1 MKAPLPTTRRTVLTG
16 TGAGLIVAM
25 TAACSTG
32 TDYVAPAEGFSV
44 PEASD
49 PGTEPDPEDYPNLD
63 NPEGD
68 EAAAEAAADETDAAA
83 LISLNDVPIGTAK
96 SVKSADGKQLIVSHP
111 AKGKVAAFSAI
122 CTHQGCPVKPVGTS
136 LDCPCHGSKFDYA
149 TGEVTQGPAN
159 KALPAFAIH
168 MQGRNVMPGPK
179 A

>member
-1 MKAPLPTTRRTVLTG
+1 MKAPLPTTRRTVLAG
-16 TGAGLIVAM
+16 TGAGLVAAL
-25 TAACSTG
+25 TAACG
-32 TDYVAPAEGFSV
+32 TSDDYVAPAEGFTV
-44 PEASD
+44 PEASPAD
-49 PGTEPDPEDYPNLD
+49 ASGTEADPDPEASPDLSGP
-63 NPEGD
+63 
-68 EAAAEAAADETDAAA
+68 AEETETDPAA
-83 LISLNDVPIGTAK
+83 LVSLDDIPIGTAK

-122 CTHQGCPVKPVGTS
+122 CTHQGCPVKPVGES

-159 KALPAFAIH
+159 KALPAFTVH

>member
-32 TDYVAPAEGFSV
+32 NDYVAPAEGFSV
-44 PEASD
+44 PEGSD
-49 PGTEPDPEDYPNLD
+49 PGPSPEDYPNLD
-63 NPEGD
+63 NPVE
-68 EAAAEAAADETDAAA
+68 EEPAAETEAGAEPGVAA
-83 LISLNDVPIGTAK
+83 LISLDDVPIGTAK
-96 SVKSADGKQLIVSHP
+96 AVKSADGKQLIVSHP

-149 TGEVTQGPAN
+149 TGEVTEGPAN
-159 KALPAFAIH
+159 KALPAVAIH